1 MSARDV
7 ILAAVRRNL
16 PRPEVA
22 LPTDPGL
29 GRAGINSSLGYKEHF
44 THMPEVKHSHNAAA
58 PLVSNFKKQLEGMG
72 GRWFDVA
79 DAAAAQAKVAEL
91 FPSAKVICS
100 AVPEVPGNRRVEN
113 VSDPHDLNDVDVG
126 IVRSPLAVAEA
137 GAVWL
142 TQTELVVNA
151 LGVLAQHLVVLLD
164 PATVVETMHDA
175 YGGIDLTASPY
186 GVFMAGP
193 SATGDI
199 EGVIIHGAQGARSL
213 TVLLMPSSSSRTI

>member
-22 LPTDPGL
+22 LPTDPSV
-29 GRAGINSSLGYKEHF
+29 GRQGITCCLGYKEQF
-44 THMPEVKHSHNAAA
+44 TGMPEIKHSHNLDES
-58 PLVSNFKKQLEGMG
+58 LVSNFKKQLEGMG

-91 FPSAKVICS
+91 FLSAKVICS
-100 AVPEVPGNRRVEN
+100 AVSEVPGNRRVEN

-151 LGVLAQHLVVLLD
+151 LGVWRNTWSYCSTLR
-164 PATVVETMHDA
+164 
-175 YGGIDLTASPY
+175 
-186 GVFMAGP
+186 
-193 SATGDI
+193 
-199 EGVIIHGAQGARSL
+199 RSL
-213 TVLLMPSSSSRTI
+213 KQCTTPTGGSI